1 MILQGH
7 LDMVCEKEPDCDI
20 DMSVQS
26 IKACTDG
33 KTVWTDGT
41 TLGTDDGIAVAFILA
56 VLASDTIAHPPIQ
69 AVLTSDEEIG
79 MPGARDLDT
88 SDLTAK
94 RLINIDSE
102 TEGILYVSCAGG
114 VRAECDI
121 PVAYED
127 AAGWVADGEQDNDM
141 SGDASDNA
149 GSLQNGSA
157 CFEVKISGLAGR
169 HSGVEIHKQHTNA
182 IRLLASLLSHASDA
196 ADFRLVSL
204 SGGGKENAIP
214 KEAKAVVSVRSCYAT
229 TFEQSIKDS
238 AAVWMQEISASEPH
252 TKIEVEKTHIAADK
266 VLDSKSTANVI
277 YALQLS
283 PDGVYKYL
291 IRSNTAAGKK
301 LLLERV
307 TTFVKHLSG
316 KVVTMSDVMD
326 SICATLYVMFLLW
339 AIGDHE
345 KFNKWT
351 KADTSVIDGVGAALE
366 EEAKANTKPLVW
378 QNIIILLGAGLLVSA
393 VSMELGNMI
402 NAHLSFFDSATW
414 TVLIVSV
421 LGILFALTPFG
432 KIKGTEEI
440 SNVMLYIVIAL
451 IASRADL
458 GAVGNAPIWLL
469 AGFVILL
476 IHVAIMIAL
485 AKILKLD
492 IFTCCVASLANIG
505 GTATAPVLAG
515 AYSNALVPVGIMMAL
530 LGYVIGTGGG
540 LVVANLMSIF
550 G

>member
-41 TLGTDDGIAVAFILA
+41 TLGADDGIAVAFILA

-79 MPGARDLDT
+79 MLGTRDLDT

-157 CFEVKISGLAGR
+157 CFEVKISGLAGG

-182 IRLLASLLSHASDA
+182 IRLLASLLSHASEA

-238 AAVWMQEISASEPH
+238 AAVWMQEISTSEPH

-283 PDGVYKYL
+283 PDGVYKMSQEIKGMVQTSLNLGTAYLDADKLVYKYL

-316 KVVTMSDVMD
+316 KVVTMSDYPAWEYKRD
-326 SICATLYVMFLLW
+326 SQLRKICVECFANVY
-339 AIGDHE
+339 GHE
-345 KFNKWT
+345 PEV
-351 KADTSVIDGVGAALE
+351 TSIH
-366 EEAKANTKPLVW
+366 
-378 QNIIILLGAGLLVSA
+378 AGL
-393 VSMELGNMI
+393 EC
-402 NAHLSFFDSATW
+402 
-414 TVLIVSV
+414 
-421 LGILFALTPFG
+421 GILAG
-432 KIKGTEEI
+432 KIPGVDMI
-440 SNVMLYIVIAL
+440 SFGPTLESVHTPDECMDV
-451 IASRADL
+451 ASVERT
-458 GAVGNAPIWLL
+458 WEYLL
-469 AGFVILL
+469 A
-476 IHVAIMIAL
+476 
-485 AKILKLD
+485 ILKEL
-492 IFTCCVASLANIG
+492 
-505 GTATAPVLAG
+505 
-515 AYSNALVPVGIMMAL
+515 
-530 LGYVIGTGGG
+530 
-540 LVVANLMSIF
+540 
-550 G
+550 

>member
-1 MILQGH
+1 MKLNELTPSEVFSYFEKICSIPHGSGNTGMIADYCLEFAKAHGLKARKDEADNVVIFKAGSSGYEDSEPVILQGH

-33 KTVWTDGT
+33 KTVWADGT
-41 TLGTDDGIAVAFILA
+41 TLGADDGIAVAFILA

-79 MPGARDLDT
+79 MLGARDLDT

-121 PVAYED
+121 PVEYEN
-127 AAGWVADGEQDNDM
+127 AAG
-141 SGDASDNA
+141 
-149 GSLQNGSA
+149 NGQI
-157 CFEVKISGLAGR
+157 CFEVKISGLAGG

-182 IRLLASLLSHASDA
+182 IRLLASLLSHASGA

-214 KEAKAVVSVRSCYAT
+214 KEAKAVVSVKSCDAT

-238 AAVWMQEISASEPH
+238 AAVWLQEISASEPNA
-252 TKIEVEKTHIAADK
+252 KIEAGYTDIVADK

-283 PDGVYKYL
+283 PDGVYKMSQEIKGMVQTSLNLGTACLDADKLVYKYL

-307 TTFVKHLSG
+307 TAFVKHLSG
-316 KVVTMSDVMD
+316 KVVTMSDYPAWEYKSD
-326 SICATLYVMFLLW
+326 SQLRKICVESFANVY
-339 AIGDHE
+339 GHE
-345 KFNKWT
+345 PEV
-351 KADTSVIDGVGAALE
+351 TSIH
-366 EEAKANTKPLVW
+366 
-378 QNIIILLGAGLLVSA
+378 AGL
-393 VSMELGNMI
+393 EC
-402 NAHLSFFDSATW
+402 
-414 TVLIVSV
+414 
-421 LGILFALTPFG
+421 GILAGKMPGVDMISFGPTLESVHTPD
-432 KIKGTEEI
+432 ECMD
-440 SNVMLYIVIAL
+440 V
-451 IASRADL
+451 ASVERT
-458 GAVGNAPIWLL
+458 WEYLL
-469 AGFVILL
+469 A
-476 IHVAIMIAL
+476 
-485 AKILKLD
+485 ILK
-492 IFTCCVASLANIG
+492 SL
-505 GTATAPVLAG
+505 
-515 AYSNALVPVGIMMAL
+515 
-530 LGYVIGTGGG
+530 
-540 LVVANLMSIF
+540 
-550 G
+550 